1 MAKSI
6 TVKLA
11 LIYDFDGTLMPGT
24 MQNTLIEDLGKVP
37 NEFWAGVNAE
47 NSDGESEQML
57 IYLRHLAEALRAH
70 CKSGVEVD
78 ALYAKAAQD
87 VSYFPGVENWFKLVQ
102 EDLRGIVGD
111 VKRALDRSTEQRV
124 PHFEV
129 HHYVISAGITEILN
143 RISITDEFTS
153 IFASQYW
160 YGSDGMPVWL
170 ARYVSDTVKTQ
181 FIFRINKGKES
192 LSEDVNQHVPEHE
205 RPIPFTNMIYFG
217 DGMSDVPAM
226 SVVKAGGGRALAVY
240 DAEDGQD
247 SKGAREGAA
256 LVKAGRADAV
266 VPANY
271 EKHSTLHTHVAVMM
285 QEIVA
290 RSVVEA
296 FAADKP

>member
-1 MAKSI
+1 M
-6 TVKLA
+6 
-11 LIYDFDGTLMPGT
+11 
-24 MQNTLIEDLGKVP
+24 
-37 NEFWAGVNAE
+37 
-47 NSDGESEQML
+47 ES
-57 IYLRHLAEALRAH
+57 
-70 CKSGVEVD
+70 EVD

-102 EDLRGIVGD
+102 EALNVIVMD
-111 VKRALDRSTEQRV
+111 VKRTLDRSTEERV
-124 PHFEV
+124 PDFEV

-160 YGSDGMPVWL
+160 YGSERHAGL
-170 ARYVSDTVKTQ
+170 ARALCQRHSENPVHFSHQ
-181 FIFRINKGKES
+181 QRQREPERRCES
-192 LSEDVNQHVPEHE
+192 ARPRARAADSLHQHDLLRRWHE
-205 RPIPFTNMIYFG
+205 RRTRY
-217 DGMSDVPAM
+217 V
-226 SVVKAGGGRALAVY
+226 GGQGWWRARAWRCTMPKM
-240 DAEDGQD
+240 EQD

-296 FAADKP
+296 FAADKPLIQGRAPR